1 MASLSDWDRDYSS
14 GKRGEEHLDKVLT
27 THEVKTDY
35 MWQKTGNLFIEYE
48 CWYNNEQT
56 WKPSGISVSK
66 AEYYTFVVPLDGKKP
81 MLMSVPMEV
90 LKEAVEKH
98 GIKRDNVNSDNPS
111 KGYLIKIRDLLNVYT
126 GQV

>member
-1 MASLSDWDRDYSS
+1 
-14 GKRGEEHLDKVLT
+14 
-27 THEVKTDY
+27 
-35 MWQKTGNLFIEYE
+35 
-48 CWYNNEQT
+48 
-56 WKPSGISVSK
+56 
-66 AEYYTFVVPLDGKKP
+66 VVPLDGKKP